1 MSVQRGDKG
10 NRQDGNRLAGLD
22 RTNREVV
29 RGKRRRAG
37 DVSASIARE
46 LMLIKEAHVK
56 KLVIDEELRDVIN
69 EARKITALIARR
81 RAERTLAGELR
92 RWDLNDL
99 SAKMAKLSEATNVD
113 SRKLHDAEQWRT
125 KLIEG
130 GVDAAKEL
138 PGGVDDELVRMIMAA
153 RREKETTK
161 PPGAQRALFR
171 EIVKRIEAKQHDEEV
186 AAMDA
191 NPEHTDPAEREDDA
205 ESDDEESDDEE

>member
-10 NRQDGNRLAGLD
+10 NRQDGNRLTGGD
-22 RTNREVV
+22 RTNRELV

-37 DVSASIARE
+37 DVSARIARE
-46 LMLIKEAHVK
+46 LMLIKDAHVK

-92 RWDLNDL
+92 RWDLQDL

-113 SRKLHDAEQWRT
+113 SRKLHDAEEWRT

-130 GVDAAKEL
+130 GVDAAKDL

-171 EIVKRIEAKQHDEEV
+171 EIVKRIEAKQHDEDV
-186 AAMDA
+186 AAMEAAIDA
-191 NPEHTDPAEREDDA
+191 DPEHTDPADIEDDD
-205 ESDDEESDDEE
+205 DDE

>member
-10 NRQDGNRLAGLD
+10 NRQDGNRLTGAD

-37 DVSASIARE
+37 DVSAKIARD
-46 LMLIKEAHVK
+46 LMQIKDAHVK
-56 KLVIDEELRDVIN
+56 KLRIDDELRDAIN
-69 EARKITALIARR
+69 EARKITAPIARR

-92 RWDLNDL
+92 RWDLQKL
-99 SAKMAKLSEATNVD
+99 TAEMAKLAEATNVD
-113 SRKLHDAEQWRT
+113 SRKLHDAENWRT
-125 KLIEG
+125 KLIDG
-130 GVDAAKEL
+130 GIEAANDL
-138 PGGVDDELVRMIMAA
+138 PGGPDDELARMIMSA

-171 EIVKRIEAKQHDEEV
+171 EIMKRLDAKQHDEQV

-191 NPEHTDPAEREDDA
+191 DPEHTDPDDLDEDDD
-205 ESDDEESDDEE
+205 SDDDSDDDE